1 MVAGIGFQ
9 FGSGIKQFAQV
20 DLNEEIVI
28 MIQMKFCQIP
38 KTSFKMHW
46 TVLFVQKVY

>member
-20 DLNEEIVI
+20 DLNEENVI
-28 MIQMKFCQIP
+28 DYFIYGNIF
-38 KTSFKMHW
+38 
-46 TVLFVQKVY
+46 